1 MDIMKNKCICLLA
14 FLALATAPAVAGQKV
29 LVDWAHN
36 FDFSRPKTITWAP
49 GTPAPN
55 ETIESRIRETIEEQL
70 VADGLTFV
78 EPGGKADLIVLS
90 HAVAEEQ
97 TKQSNTSV
105 GVGVGVPVGYGTVG
119 VGRSRTG
126 KSKTI
131 KVGTLV
137 IEIRDGVTGE
147 LLWQAV
153 ASDTIKGNPE
163 KIEAKV
169 VHYMGKAFEQYPPA
183 QK

>member
-1 MDIMKNKCICLLA
+1 MKSKYLFLLVC
-14 FLALATAPAVAGQKV
+14 FALATLPVVAGNKV
-29 LVDWAHN
+29 LVDWAYN
-36 FDFSRPKTITWAP
+36 FDFSRPQTITWAP

-55 ETIESRIRETIEEQL
+55 KTIESRIRETIEEQL

-78 EPGGKADLIVLS
+78 EPGGKADLIVVS
-90 HAVAEEQ
+90 HAVAEDQ
-97 TKQSNTSV
+97 IKPSNTSV
-105 GVGVGVPVGYGTVG
+105 GVGVGVSDGYGTVG

-126 KSKTI
+126 KSKMI

-137 IEIRDGVTGE
+137 VEIRDGVTGE

-153 ASDTIKGNPE
+153 LSDTIKGSPE
-163 KIEAKV
+163 KREAKV
-169 VHYMGKAFEQYPPA
+169 VHYVGKAFEQYPPA